1 MSATTTVTGH
11 LGADP
16 DIRFTQSGSQ
26 VITLRIGATATHHDK
41 TTNEWVQDGDPLWID
56 APFWGDQHNHL
67 ADILHKGDKVTVTGT
82 LIRRDYTTR
91 DGRQGTA
98 LELKFP
104 TFLGKIDRQPSSQQQ
119 MSANTQ
125 AAYQNQAQTNAS
137 WGQPAGGQAD
147 DPWRQQPQEQQGQ
160 QAGLDYGNPPF

>member
-1 MSATTTVTGH
+1 MSATITVTGH

-26 VITLRIGATATHHDK
+26 VITLHIGATATHRDK

-67 ADILHKGDKVTVTGT
+67 ADTLHKGDKVTVTGT
-82 LIRRDYTTR
+82 LIRRDYTTQ

-104 TFLGKIDRQPSSQQQ
+104 TFLGKIDRQRPNQSTP
-119 MSANTQ
+119 ATRETQ
-125 AAYQNQAQTNAS
+125 ADYGA
-137 WGQPAGGQAD
+137 PAGGTQD
-147 DPWRQQPQEQQGQ
+147 DPWRSQPQPQQG
-160 QAGLDYGNPPF
+160 GFDYGNPPF